1 MDYFWIFSVL
11 FIFINTV
18 ISIIT
23 VFSDRNRDIAAI
35 WAWLLVLIILPG
47 FGLIIY
53 VFLGRKI
60 AKEDIFNL
68 QEQAK
73 VGLPEYLS
81 AQEKIAEEQLEQMKL
96 LDYTN
101 PKNKKYEM
109 AEMLMEVEQPP
120 LSSDNSIKFL
130 S

>member
-120 LSSDNSIKFL
+120 LSSDNSIKF
-130 S
+130 SS